1 MDIAT
6 FVIVH
11 GGWGGGWEW
20 TAVARALR
28 ERGHDVF
35 TPTLTGLGER
45 AHLGG
50 PEVGLATHVEDVV
63 AVLELEDLHDVVLC
77 GHSYGG
83 MPVSGAADLAVERIA
98 LVIYIDALVPS
109 DGQSAFDLLPEEF
122 AELARASAV
131 EHGDGWQVSMP
142 PAVLPQSGWTAEADR
157 ARYID
162 RLRTQPLASFAETVR
177 ITGALHL
184 LPRAFIRCTGGDLGG
199 DLGGDPIAPFATR
212 AQRDGWSYRELVAP
226 HDPQLT
232 DPAGTAAVLDEL
244 AAGV

>member
-1 MDIAT
+1 
-6 FVIVH
+6 VIVH

-35 TPTLTGLGER
+35 THTLTGMGER

-50 PEVGLATHVEDVV
+50 PEVGLATHVKDVI

-83 MPVSGAADLAVERIA
+83 MPVSSAADLAAERIT

-109 DGQSAFDLLPEEF
+109 DGQSAFDLLPDEF
-122 AELARASAV
+122 ANLARASAV
-131 EHGDGWQVSMP
+131 EHGDGWQVSIP
-142 PAVLPQSGWTAEADR
+142 PALLPPAGWIAEHDR
-157 ARYID
+157 ARYIA

-177 ITGALHL
+177 ITGALQL
-184 LPRAFIRCTGGDLGG
+184 LPRAFVRCTGGDLGG
-199 DLGGDPIAPFATR
+199 DIGGDPIAPIATR
-212 AQRDGWSYRELVAP
+212 AQRDGWSYRELLAP

-244 AAGV
+244 AAGA